1 MSESKTPANE
11 LTNDETVK
19 NEIPPTQDITQKGG
33 KSKTMKNKKNN
44 KKTMKNKKNNNKTMK
59 KSANGLMKWTDFVVK
74 LFRDNRKKNPKY
86 QYKQALRDASKI
98 LKKK

>member
-1 MSESKTPANE
+1 MSDSTT
-11 LTNDETVK
+11 TNAETIKDE
-19 NEIPPTQDITQKGG
+19 EIPPAISQEQEGG

-44 KKTMKNKKNNNKTMK
+44 KKTMKNKKNNKKTMK

-74 LFRDNRKKNPKY
+74 LFRDNRKKNPNY

-98 LKKK
+98 MKKNKK